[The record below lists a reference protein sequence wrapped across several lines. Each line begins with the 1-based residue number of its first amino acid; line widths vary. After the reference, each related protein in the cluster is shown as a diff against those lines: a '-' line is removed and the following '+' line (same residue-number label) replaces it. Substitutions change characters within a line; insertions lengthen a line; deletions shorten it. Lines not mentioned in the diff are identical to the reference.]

1 MKTWLIT
8 GCSSGIGRGIAKAVL
23 KKGDNAV
30 VTARDTSKI
39 ADLVDQYPNTALGV
53 ALDIT
58 KKESIS
64 AAVKQAQERFGTIDV
79 LINNAGYGYRSSV
92 EEGDIDDVN
101 LLFNTNF
108 FGPIELI
115 RSITTNAS

>member
-64 AAVKQAQERFGTIDV
+64 AVSYTHLILYWERKIIYMITYFATIILYSLNITLSQSFFIK
-79 LINNAGYGYRSSV
+79 LIADSS
-92 EEGDIDDVN
+92 I
-101 LLFNTNF
+101 FH
-108 FGPIELI
+108 
-115 RSITTNAS
+115 

>member
-39 ADLVDQYPNTALGV
+39 ANLV
-53 ALDIT
+53 
-58 KKESIS
+58 
-64 AAVKQAQERFGTIDV
+64 
-79 LINNAGYGYRSSV
+79 
-92 EEGDIDDVN
+92 VN
-101 LLFNTNF
+101 IQIQL
-108 FGPIELI
+108 
-115 RSITTNAS
+115 

>member
-39 ADLVDQYPNTALGV
+39 ADLVDY
-53 ALDIT
+53 
-58 KKESIS
+58 S
-64 AAVKQAQERFGTIDV
+64 F
-79 LINNAGYGYRSSV
+79 RSGSRYYQKR
-92 EEGDIDDVN
+92 EY
-101 LLFNTNF
+101 
-108 FGPIELI
+108 
-115 RSITTNAS
+115 